1 MATQEVE
8 MEHVPLKSDTEGG
21 DETKGEGEV
30 KEVKPGFGKKLGGFF
45 HRKTATKDVTDEKK
59 DVPPADMMTTTE
71 VKEVKPKKPVW
82 PPAWLQR
89 KKCCDG
95 ANGEGKENTECP
107 TQCAINMVDRDERN
121 VNEHMKLVFEDILAE
136 PDTNHSFDCA
146 WRLTYRTFSCSRC
159 VIYKF
164 VALLFAIPCA
174 LIWGIVFALLA
185 VLNIWAVVPAARAL
199 TIPAIWIA
207 KAWNFIIRSLFDPL
221 FRSCG
226 LCFSSIHMR
235 RYGLTN
241 DATAEM
247 A

>member
-1 MATQEVE
+1 MAEE
-8 MEHVPLKSDTEGG
+8 KKEVPLTESMPI
-21 DETKGEGEV
+21 ET
-30 KEVKPGFGKKLGGFF
+30 
-45 HRKTATKDVTDEKK
+45 
-59 DVPPADMMTTTE
+59 
-71 VKEVKPKKPVW
+71 KEVKPKKPVW

-95 ANGEGKENTECP
+95 KEGGKEHLETCP
-107 TQCAINMVDRDERN
+107 AQCAINMVDRDERN

-159 VIYKF
+159 IVYKF

-185 VLNIWAVVPAARAL
+185 VLNIWAVVPGARAL